1 MRATQLEPG
10 FIVTH
15 QRVQRRSKAILR
27 MALGAIIDVLHQ
39 KLSLMMVRM
48 AIGAFAMREFQHPST
63 GGLGIRF
70 MAILAL
76 HERMFST
83 QLEVG
88 EIMIELLLAH
98 FVPSGRRMA

>member
-1 MRATQLEPG
+1 MRATQLEPRV
-10 FIVTH
+10 IVTH
-15 QRVQRRSKAILR
+15 QRVQRRLKPILR

-39 KLSLMMVRM
+39 ELSLMMVRM

-63 GGLGIRF
+63 WGLGIRL
-70 MAILAL
+70 MAILTL
-76 HERMFST
+76 HERMLST

-98 FVPSGRRMA
+98 FIPSCRHMA